1 MRTTPDPVPP
11 PDPRARPSR
20 EEVEAAVHTLLRWA
34 ELRPRSPREEAEA
47 AVRALLRWIGEDPD
61 RPGLRGTPGRV
72 ARAWEEWFG
81 GYGQD
86 PAEILRTTFDETG
99 GYDEVVLLR
108 DVGFVSHCEHHLA
121 PIVGKAHVAYL
132 PDRRVVGISKLAR
145 VVDVFARRL
154 QIQERMTAQVA
165 DTIQE
170 VLEPR
175 GVAVVIEAVHHC
187 MTTRGVDKPGSLMT
201 TSRLTGVFRD
211 DPSVKREFLALI
223 GRSST

>member
-1 MRTTPDPVPP
+1 VSPALRKIVEGDPSYPSG
-11 PDPRARPSR
+11 RQERPS
-20 EEVEAAVHTLLRWA
+20 
-34 ELRPRSPREEAEA
+34 REEAEA
-47 AVRALLRWIGEDPD
+47 AVRTLLRWIGEDPE
-61 RPGLRGTPGRV
+61 RPGLLGTPGRV
-72 ARAWEEWFG
+72 TRAYEEWFG

-121 PIVGKAHVAYL
+121 PIVGKVHVAYL

-165 DTIQE
+165 DTIQG

-211 DPSVKREFLALI
+211 DPSIKREFLMLI
-223 GRSST
+223 SRSNT

>member
-1 MRTTPDPVPP
+1 MKAEPSYLSEHRLTP
-11 PDPRARPSR
+11 S
-20 EEVEAAVHTLLRWA
+20 
-34 ELRPRSPREEAEA
+34 REEAEA
-47 AVRALLRWIGEDPD
+47 AVRTLLRWVGEDTD
-61 RPGLRGTPGRV
+61 RPGLLGTPARV
-72 ARAWEEWFG
+72 SRAYEEWFG

-121 PIVGKAHVAYL
+121 PIVGRAHVAYL

-145 VVDVFARRL
+145 VVEVFARRL

-165 DTIQE
+165 DAVQG

-187 MTTRGVDKPGSLMT
+187 MTTRGVGKPGSLMV

-211 DPSVKREFLALI
+211 DFLLKREVLALI
-223 GRSST
+223 GRPGG

>member
-1 MRTTPDPVPP
+1 VKAGPTALS
-11 PDPRARPSR
+11 DPRPRPSR
-20 EEVEAAVHTLLRWA
+20 G
-34 ELRPRSPREEAEA
+34 EAEA
-47 AVRALLRWIGEDPD
+47 AVRTLLRWIGEDPD
-61 RPGLRGTPGRV
+61 RPGLRATPGRV
-72 ARAWEEWFG
+72 ASAYEEWFG

-121 PIVGKAHVAYL
+121 PIVGRAHVAYL

-154 QIQERMTAQVA
+154 QIQERMTAEIA
-165 DTIQE
+165 DAVQE
-170 VLEPR
+170 ALEPR
-175 GVAVVIEAVHHC
+175 GVAVVVEAVHHC
-187 MTTRGVDKPGSLMT
+187 MTTRGVCKPGSLMA

-211 DPSVKREFLALI
+211 DPSVKREVLALI
-223 GRSST
+223 GRPSN